1 MWRKSGYKTAANE
14 FFLFEFFTDVLVVVD
29 CTALHGFV
37 ELECYVDFGTF
48 RKLAAVFEQES
59 DMHIERARLV
69 IAVVMDVCDFD
80 SIL

>member
-1 MWRKSGYKTAANE
+1 M
-14 FFLFEFFTDVLVVVD
+14 FFLFEVFIDVLVVVD

-48 RKLAAVFEQES
+48 RKLAAVFEQEP
-59 DMHIERARLV
+59 DVHIEWARLV
-69 IAVVMDVCDFD
+69 IAVVIDVCDLD